1 IAPGVFI
8 DKENEMHLTWEDA
21 VQFRFGLQFDIN
33 DQLTAR
39 TGYYY
44 DPAPAPDK
52 TLNILFPSSTNHAYT
67 FGGSYKIN
75 NFNVDLG
82 MEYLFGNDRNVTQ
95 TEENMPGFHQ
105 MDVFAYSLALK
116 YDF

>member
-1 IAPGVFI
+1 
-8 DKENEMHLTWEDA
+8 
-21 VQFRFGLQFDIN
+21 
-33 DQLTAR
+33 
-39 TGYYY
+39 
-44 DPAPAPDK
+44 
-52 TLNILFPSSTNHAYT
+52 
-67 FGGSYKIN
+67 
-75 NFNVDLG
+75 